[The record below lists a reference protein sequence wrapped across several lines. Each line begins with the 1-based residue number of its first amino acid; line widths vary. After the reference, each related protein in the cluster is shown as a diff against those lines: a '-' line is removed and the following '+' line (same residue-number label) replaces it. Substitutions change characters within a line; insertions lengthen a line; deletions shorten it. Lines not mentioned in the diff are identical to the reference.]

1 MKRMISCLLTAV
13 ALLPLLLFTG
23 CIQGVQTS
31 ELALVEAVGI
41 DRTDDGRLKLTLQ
54 IFAPRGSGSA
64 TAVDSSKNN
73 SAILTATGDT
83 ISQAVEQAN
92 QMQGKTM
99 FLGHNRVI
107 VLGQSLVAE
116 SIQPILSFFDRS
128 ENTRQNARVLVSAV
142 TAEEIVSTGVQQGIL
157 SAESLEAMIR
167 QGEESDGALE
177 CNYFSLSMQ
186 LDDTG
191 GSALIPVIRP
201 LPEEETQSQS
211 QDSSSS
217 GEEGVSM
224 AQLSHF
230 QLEGTALL
238 QNYALTTVFSQEV
251 TKGLCFLL
259 NESDY
264 PVLVLSYEDT
274 TLSARLHQSSSS
286 WSVSGEGAV
295 LSVQAKASIDE
306 LLQAGRTG
314 IGKRF
319 YPDGA
324 AGGGGDCLPLPVRLP
339 GSDRLSSQCA
349 GLDGSAKVERRG
361 CLGSDEGK
369 AGRVFGRAFPSG
381 GSRGDLRPHR
391 IGNESKSRQITWKNA
406 ACILPNG
413 ECRRRCFCNFEY

>member
-1 MKRMISCLLTAV
+1 M
-13 ALLPLLLFTG
+13 
-23 CIQGVQTS
+23 QTS

-306 LLQAGRTG
+306 LLQPGERESENDFTQMEQLAGEE
-314 IGKRF
+314 I
-319 YPDGA
+319 A
-324 AGGGGDCLPLPVRLP
+324 SLCQSRLP

>member
-1 MKRMISCLLTAV
+1 MKRMISCLLAAV

-107 VLGQSLVAE
+107 VLGQGLVAE

-224 AQLSHF
+224 AQLNHF

-264 PVLVLSYEDT
+264 PVLVLSHEDT

-306 LLQAGRTG
+306 LLQPGERESENDFTQMEQLAGEEIASLCQSAYREVTAYQANVLDLMDQLKWSDGDAWEAMKEKPEEFLAGLSLQVEVEVTFDRTG
-314 IGKRF
+314 
-319 YPDGA
+319 
-324 AGGGGDCLPLPVRLP
+324 LETN
-339 GSDRLSSQCA
+339 Q
-349 GLDGSAKVERRG
+349 KV
-361 CLGSDEGK
+361 
-369 AGRVFGRAFPSG
+369 GR
-381 GSRGDLRPHR
+381 
-391 IGNESKSRQITWKNA
+391 
-406 ACILPNG
+406 
-413 ECRRRCFCNFEY
+413 

>member
-1 MKRMISCLLTAV
+1 MKRMISCLLAAV

-224 AQLSHF
+224 APLNHF

-306 LLQAGRTG
+306 LLQPGERESENDFTQMEQLAGEEIASLCQSAYREVTAYQANVLDLMDQLKWSDGDAWEAMKEKPEEFLAGLSLQVEVEVTFDRTG
-314 IGKRF
+314 
-319 YPDGA
+319 
-324 AGGGGDCLPLPVRLP
+324 LETN
-339 GSDRLSSQCA
+339 Q
-349 GLDGSAKVERRG
+349 KV
-361 CLGSDEGK
+361 
-369 AGRVFGRAFPSG
+369 GR
-381 GSRGDLRPHR
+381 
-391 IGNESKSRQITWKNA
+391 
-406 ACILPNG
+406 
-413 ECRRRCFCNFEY
+413 

>member
-1 MKRMISCLLTAV
+1 MKRMISCLLAAV

-224 AQLSHF
+224 AQLNHF

-306 LLQAGRTG
+306 LLQPGERESENDFTQMEQLAGEEIAYLCQSAYREVTAYQANVLDLMDQLKWSDGDAWEAMKEKPEEFLAGLSLQVEVEVTFDRTG
-314 IGKRF
+314 LETNQKV
-319 YPDGA
+319 
-324 AGGGGDCLPLPVRLP
+324 GG
-339 GSDRLSSQCA
+339 
-349 GLDGSAKVERRG
+349 
-361 CLGSDEGK
+361 
-369 AGRVFGRAFPSG
+369 
-381 GSRGDLRPHR
+381 
-391 IGNESKSRQITWKNA
+391 
-406 ACILPNG
+406 
-413 ECRRRCFCNFEY
+413 

>member
-1 MKRMISCLLTAV
+1 MKRMISCLLAAV

-224 AQLSHF
+224 AQLNHF

-251 TKGLCFLL
+251 SKGLCFLL

-306 LLQAGRTG
+306 LLQPGERESENDFTQMEQLAGEEIASLCQSAYREVTAYQANVLDLMDQLKWSDGDAWEAMKEKPEEFLAGLSLQVEVEVTFDRTG
-314 IGKRF
+314 
-319 YPDGA
+319 
-324 AGGGGDCLPLPVRLP
+324 LETN
-339 GSDRLSSQCA
+339 Q
-349 GLDGSAKVERRG
+349 KV
-361 CLGSDEGK
+361 
-369 AGRVFGRAFPSG
+369 GR
-381 GSRGDLRPHR
+381 
-391 IGNESKSRQITWKNA
+391 
-406 ACILPNG
+406 
-413 ECRRRCFCNFEY
+413 

>member
-1 MKRMISCLLTAV
+1 MKRMISCLLAAV

-224 AQLSHF
+224 AQLNHF

-306 LLQAGRTG
+306 LLQPGERESENDFTQMEQLAGEEIASLCQSAYQEVTAYQANVLDLMDQLKWSDGDAWEAMKEKPEEFLAGLSLQVEVEVTFDRTG
-314 IGKRF
+314 
-319 YPDGA
+319 
-324 AGGGGDCLPLPVRLP
+324 LETN
-339 GSDRLSSQCA
+339 Q
-349 GLDGSAKVERRG
+349 KV
-361 CLGSDEGK
+361 
-369 AGRVFGRAFPSG
+369 GR
-381 GSRGDLRPHR
+381 
-391 IGNESKSRQITWKNA
+391 
-406 ACILPNG
+406 
-413 ECRRRCFCNFEY
+413 

>member
-1 MKRMISCLLTAV
+1 MKRMISCLLAAV

-41 DRTDDGRLKLTLQ
+41 DRTEDGRLKLTLQ

-224 AQLSHF
+224 AQLNHF

-306 LLQAGRTG
+306 LLQPGERESENDFTQMEQLAGEEIASLCQSAYREVTAYQANVLDLMDQLKWSDGDAWEAMKEKPEEFLAGLSLQVEVEVTFDRTG
-314 IGKRF
+314 
-319 YPDGA
+319 
-324 AGGGGDCLPLPVRLP
+324 LETN
-339 GSDRLSSQCA
+339 Q
-349 GLDGSAKVERRG
+349 KV
-361 CLGSDEGK
+361 
-369 AGRVFGRAFPSG
+369 GR
-381 GSRGDLRPHR
+381 
-391 IGNESKSRQITWKNA
+391 
-406 ACILPNG
+406 
-413 ECRRRCFCNFEY
+413 

>member
-1 MKRMISCLLTAV
+1 MKRMISCLLAAV

-201 LPEEETQSQS
+201 LPEEKTQSQS

-224 AQLSHF
+224 AQLNHF

-264 PVLVLSYEDT
+264 PVLVLSHEDT

-306 LLQAGRTG
+306 LLQPEERESENDFTQMEQLAGEEIASLCQSAYREVTAYQANVLDLMDQLKWSDGDAWEAMKEKPEEFLAGLSLQVEVEVTFDRTG
-314 IGKRF
+314 
-319 YPDGA
+319 
-324 AGGGGDCLPLPVRLP
+324 LETN
-339 GSDRLSSQCA
+339 Q
-349 GLDGSAKVERRG
+349 KV
-361 CLGSDEGK
+361 
-369 AGRVFGRAFPSG
+369 GR
-381 GSRGDLRPHR
+381 
-391 IGNESKSRQITWKNA
+391 
-406 ACILPNG
+406 
-413 ECRRRCFCNFEY
+413 

>member
-224 AQLSHF
+224 AQLNHF

-306 LLQAGRTG
+306 LLQPGEQESENDFTQMEQLAGEEIASLCQSAYREVTAYQANVLDLMDQLKWSDGDAWEAMKEKPEEFLAGLSLQVEVEVTFDRTG
-314 IGKRF
+314 
-319 YPDGA
+319 
-324 AGGGGDCLPLPVRLP
+324 LETN
-339 GSDRLSSQCA
+339 Q
-349 GLDGSAKVERRG
+349 KV
-361 CLGSDEGK
+361 
-369 AGRVFGRAFPSG
+369 GR
-381 GSRGDLRPHR
+381 
-391 IGNESKSRQITWKNA
+391 
-406 ACILPNG
+406 
-413 ECRRRCFCNFEY
+413 

>member
-1 MKRMISCLLTAV
+1 MKRMISCLLAAV

-224 AQLSHF
+224 AQLNHF

-264 PVLVLSYEDT
+264 PVLVLSHEDT

-306 LLQAGRTG
+306 LLQPGERESENDFTQMEQLAGEEIASLCQSAYREVTAYQANVLDLMDQLKWSDGDAWEAMKEKPEEFLAGLSLQVEVEVTFDRTG
-314 IGKRF
+314 
-319 YPDGA
+319 
-324 AGGGGDCLPLPVRLP
+324 LETN
-339 GSDRLSSQCA
+339 Q
-349 GLDGSAKVERRG
+349 KV
-361 CLGSDEGK
+361 
-369 AGRVFGRAFPSG
+369 GR
-381 GSRGDLRPHR
+381 
-391 IGNESKSRQITWKNA
+391 
-406 ACILPNG
+406 
-413 ECRRRCFCNFEY
+413 

>member
-1 MKRMISCLLTAV
+1 MKRMISCLLAAV

-92 QMQGKTM
+92 LMQGKTM

-224 AQLSHF
+224 AQLNHF
-230 QLEGTALL
+230 QLEGTALI

-264 PVLVLSYEDT
+264 PVLVLSHEET
-274 TLSARLHQSSSS
+274 TLSAQLHQSSSS

-306 LLQAGRTG
+306 LLQPGERESENDFTQMEQLAGEEIASLCQSAYREVTAYQANVLDLMDQLKWSDGDAWEAMKEKPEEFLAGLSLQVEVEVTFDRTG
-314 IGKRF
+314 LETNQKV
-319 YPDGA
+319 
-324 AGGGGDCLPLPVRLP
+324 GG
-339 GSDRLSSQCA
+339 
-349 GLDGSAKVERRG
+349 
-361 CLGSDEGK
+361 
-369 AGRVFGRAFPSG
+369 
-381 GSRGDLRPHR
+381 
-391 IGNESKSRQITWKNA
+391 
-406 ACILPNG
+406 
-413 ECRRRCFCNFEY
+413 

>member
-224 AQLSHF
+224 AQLNHF

-306 LLQAGRTG
+306 LLQPGERESENDFTQMEQLAGEEIASLCQSAYREVTAYQANVLDLMDQLKWSDGDAWEAMKEKPEEFLAGLSLQVEVEVTFDRTG
-314 IGKRF
+314 
-319 YPDGA
+319 
-324 AGGGGDCLPLPVRLP
+324 LETN
-339 GSDRLSSQCA
+339 Q
-349 GLDGSAKVERRG
+349 KV
-361 CLGSDEGK
+361 
-369 AGRVFGRAFPSG
+369 GR
-381 GSRGDLRPHR
+381 
-391 IGNESKSRQITWKNA
+391 
-406 ACILPNG
+406 
-413 ECRRRCFCNFEY
+413 

>member
-1 MKRMISCLLTAV
+1 MKRMISCLLAAV

-107 VLGQSLVAE
+107 VLGQSLVSE

-224 AQLSHF
+224 AQLNHF

-306 LLQAGRTG
+306 LLQPGERESENDFTQMEQLAGEEIASLCQSAYREVTAYQANVLDLMDQLKWSDGDAWEAMKEKPEEFLAGLSLQVEVEVTFDRTG
-314 IGKRF
+314 
-319 YPDGA
+319 
-324 AGGGGDCLPLPVRLP
+324 LETN
-339 GSDRLSSQCA
+339 Q
-349 GLDGSAKVERRG
+349 KV
-361 CLGSDEGK
+361 
-369 AGRVFGRAFPSG
+369 GR
-381 GSRGDLRPHR
+381 
-391 IGNESKSRQITWKNA
+391 
-406 ACILPNG
+406 
-413 ECRRRCFCNFEY
+413 

>member
-1 MKRMISCLLTAV
+1 MKRMISCLLAAV

-116 SIQPILSFFDRS
+116 SIQPILSFVDRS

-224 AQLSHF
+224 AQLNHF

-306 LLQAGRTG
+306 LLQPGERESENDFTQMEQLAGEEIASLCQSAYREVTAYQANVLDLMDQLKWSDGDAWEAMKEKPEEFLAGLSLQVEVEVTFDRTG
-314 IGKRF
+314 
-319 YPDGA
+319 
-324 AGGGGDCLPLPVRLP
+324 LETN
-339 GSDRLSSQCA
+339 Q
-349 GLDGSAKVERRG
+349 KV
-361 CLGSDEGK
+361 
-369 AGRVFGRAFPSG
+369 GR
-381 GSRGDLRPHR
+381 
-391 IGNESKSRQITWKNA
+391 
-406 ACILPNG
+406 
-413 ECRRRCFCNFEY
+413 

>member
-1 MKRMISCLLTAV
+1 MKRMISCLLAAV

-224 AQLSHF
+224 AQLNHF

-306 LLQAGRTG
+306 LLQPGERESENDFTQMEQLAGEEIASLCQSAYREVTAYQANVLDLMDQLKWSDGDAWEAMKEKPEEFLAGLSLQVEVEVTFDRTG
-314 IGKRF
+314 
-319 YPDGA
+319 
-324 AGGGGDCLPLPVRLP
+324 LETN
-339 GSDRLSSQCA
+339 Q
-349 GLDGSAKVERRG
+349 KV
-361 CLGSDEGK
+361 
-369 AGRVFGRAFPSG
+369 GR
-381 GSRGDLRPHR
+381 
-391 IGNESKSRQITWKNA
+391 
-406 ACILPNG
+406 
-413 ECRRRCFCNFEY
+413 

>member
-1 MKRMISCLLTAV
+1 MKRMISCLLAAV

-224 AQLSHF
+224 AQLNHF
-230 QLEGTALL
+230 QLEGTALI

-306 LLQAGRTG
+306 LLQPGERESENDFTQMEQLAGEEIASLCQSAYREVTAYQANVLDLMDQLKWSDGDAWEAMKEKPEEFLAGLSLQVEVEVTFDRTG
-314 IGKRF
+314 
-319 YPDGA
+319 
-324 AGGGGDCLPLPVRLP
+324 LETN
-339 GSDRLSSQCA
+339 Q
-349 GLDGSAKVERRG
+349 KV
-361 CLGSDEGK
+361 
-369 AGRVFGRAFPSG
+369 GR
-381 GSRGDLRPHR
+381 
-391 IGNESKSRQITWKNA
+391 
-406 ACILPNG
+406 
-413 ECRRRCFCNFEY
+413 

>member
-1 MKRMISCLLTAV
+1 MKRMISCLLAAV

-224 AQLSHF
+224 AQLNHF

-306 LLQAGRTG
+306 LLQPGERESENDFTQMEQLAEEEIASLCQSAYREVTAYQANVLDLMDQLKWSDGDAWEAMKEKPEEFLAGLSLQVEVEVTFDRTG
-314 IGKRF
+314 
-319 YPDGA
+319 
-324 AGGGGDCLPLPVRLP
+324 LETN
-339 GSDRLSSQCA
+339 Q
-349 GLDGSAKVERRG
+349 KV
-361 CLGSDEGK
+361 
-369 AGRVFGRAFPSG
+369 GR
-381 GSRGDLRPHR
+381 
-391 IGNESKSRQITWKNA
+391 
-406 ACILPNG
+406 
-413 ECRRRCFCNFEY
+413 

>member
-142 TAEEIVSTGVQQGIL
+142 TAEEIVSTGVQQGID
-157 SAESLEAMIR
+157 R
-167 QGEESDGALE
+167 
-177 CNYFSLSMQ
+177 
-186 LDDTG
+186 
-191 GSALIPVIRP
+191 
-201 LPEEETQSQS
+201 
-211 QDSSSS
+211 
-217 GEEGVSM
+217 
-224 AQLSHF
+224 
-230 QLEGTALL
+230 
-238 QNYALTTVFSQEV
+238 
-251 TKGLCFLL
+251 K
-259 NESDY
+259 
-264 PVLVLSYEDT
+264 
-274 TLSARLHQSSSS
+274 
-286 WSVSGEGAV
+286 SVV
-295 LSVQAKASIDE
+295 
-306 LLQAGRTG
+306 
-314 IGKRF
+314 
-319 YPDGA
+319 
-324 AGGGGDCLPLPVRLP
+324 
-339 GSDRLSSQCA
+339 
-349 GLDGSAKVERRG
+349 
-361 CLGSDEGK
+361 
-369 AGRVFGRAFPSG
+369 
-381 GSRGDLRPHR
+381 
-391 IGNESKSRQITWKNA
+391 
-406 ACILPNG
+406 
-413 ECRRRCFCNFEY
+413 

>member
-41 DRTDDGRLKLTLQ
+41 DRTEDGRLKLTLQ

-224 AQLSHF
+224 AQLNHF

-306 LLQAGRTG
+306 LLQPGERESENDFTQMEQLAGEEIASLCQSAYREVTAYQANVLDLMDQLKWSDGDAWEAMKEKPEEFLAGLSLQVEVEVTFDRTG
-314 IGKRF
+314 
-319 YPDGA
+319 
-324 AGGGGDCLPLPVRLP
+324 LETN
-339 GSDRLSSQCA
+339 Q
-349 GLDGSAKVERRG
+349 KV
-361 CLGSDEGK
+361 
-369 AGRVFGRAFPSG
+369 GR
-381 GSRGDLRPHR
+381 
-391 IGNESKSRQITWKNA
+391 
-406 ACILPNG
+406 
-413 ECRRRCFCNFEY
+413 

>member
-1 MKRMISCLLTAV
+1 MKRMISCLLAAV

-224 AQLSHF
+224 AQLNHF

-306 LLQAGRTG
+306 LLQPGERESENDFTQMEQLAGEEIASLCQSAYREVTAYQANVLDLMDQLKWSDGDAWEAMKEKPEEFLAGLSLQVEVEVTFDRTG
-314 IGKRF
+314 LETNQKV
-319 YPDGA
+319 
-324 AGGGGDCLPLPVRLP
+324 GG
-339 GSDRLSSQCA
+339 
-349 GLDGSAKVERRG
+349 
-361 CLGSDEGK
+361 
-369 AGRVFGRAFPSG
+369 
-381 GSRGDLRPHR
+381 
-391 IGNESKSRQITWKNA
+391 
-406 ACILPNG
+406 
-413 ECRRRCFCNFEY
+413 

>member
-1 MKRMISCLLTAV
+1 MKRMISCLLAAV

-224 AQLSHF
+224 AQLNHF

-264 PVLVLSYEDT
+264 PVLVLSHEDT

-306 LLQAGRTG
+306 LLQPGERESENDFTQMEQLAGEEIASLCQSAYREVTAYQANVLDLMNQLKWSDGDAWEAMKEKPEEFLAGLSLQVEVEVTFDRTG
-314 IGKRF
+314 
-319 YPDGA
+319 
-324 AGGGGDCLPLPVRLP
+324 LETN
-339 GSDRLSSQCA
+339 Q
-349 GLDGSAKVERRG
+349 KV
-361 CLGSDEGK
+361 
-369 AGRVFGRAFPSG
+369 GR
-381 GSRGDLRPHR
+381 
-391 IGNESKSRQITWKNA
+391 
-406 ACILPNG
+406 
-413 ECRRRCFCNFEY
+413 

>member
-1 MKRMISCLLTAV
+1 MKRMISCLLAAV

-306 LLQAGRTG
+306 LLQPGERESENDFTQMEQLAGEEIASLCQSAYREVTAYQANVLDLMDQLKWSDGDAWEAMKEKPEEFLAGLSLQVEVEVTFDRTG
-314 IGKRF
+314 
-319 YPDGA
+319 
-324 AGGGGDCLPLPVRLP
+324 LETN
-339 GSDRLSSQCA
+339 Q
-349 GLDGSAKVERRG
+349 KV
-361 CLGSDEGK
+361 
-369 AGRVFGRAFPSG
+369 GR
-381 GSRGDLRPHR
+381 
-391 IGNESKSRQITWKNA
+391 
-406 ACILPNG
+406 
-413 ECRRRCFCNFEY
+413 

>member
-217 GEEGVSM
+217 REEGVSM
-224 AQLSHF
+224 AQLNHF

-306 LLQAGRTG
+306 LLQPGERESENDFTQMEQLAGEEIASLCQSAYREVTAYQANVLDLMDQLKWSDGDAWEAMKEKPEEFLAGLSLQVEVEVTFDRTG
-314 IGKRF
+314 
-319 YPDGA
+319 
-324 AGGGGDCLPLPVRLP
+324 LETN
-339 GSDRLSSQCA
+339 Q
-349 GLDGSAKVERRG
+349 KV
-361 CLGSDEGK
+361 
-369 AGRVFGRAFPSG
+369 GR
-381 GSRGDLRPHR
+381 
-391 IGNESKSRQITWKNA
+391 
-406 ACILPNG
+406 
-413 ECRRRCFCNFEY
+413 

>member
-1 MKRMISCLLTAV
+1 MKRMISCLLAAV
-13 ALLPLLLFTG
+13 ALLPLLMFTG

-224 AQLSHF
+224 AQLNHF

-306 LLQAGRTG
+306 LLQPGERESENDFTQMEQLAGEEIASLCQSAYREVTAYQANVLDLMDQLKWSDGDAWEAMKEKPEEFLAGLSLQVEVEVTFDRTG
-314 IGKRF
+314 
-319 YPDGA
+319 
-324 AGGGGDCLPLPVRLP
+324 LETN
-339 GSDRLSSQCA
+339 Q
-349 GLDGSAKVERRG
+349 KV
-361 CLGSDEGK
+361 
-369 AGRVFGRAFPSG
+369 GR
-381 GSRGDLRPHR
+381 
-391 IGNESKSRQITWKNA
+391 
-406 ACILPNG
+406 
-413 ECRRRCFCNFEY
+413 

>member
-1 MKRMISCLLTAV
+1 MKRMVSRLLAV
-13 ALLPLLLFTG
+13 VTLLPLLLFTG

-41 DRTDDGRLKLTLQ
+41 DRTEDGQLKLTLQ

-83 ISQAVEQAN
+83 LSQAVEQAN

-107 VLGQSLVAE
+107 VLGQSLVSE

-177 CNYFSLSMQ
+177 CDYFSLSMQ

-201 LPEEETQSQS
+201 LSEEETQSQEEAQS
-211 QDSSSS
+211 QSQNSSSS

-224 AQLSHF
+224 SQLNHF
-230 QLEGTALL
+230 QLEGTALI
-238 QNYALTTVFSQEV
+238 QNYALTTIFSQEI

-259 NESDY
+259 NESDS
-264 PVLVLSYEDT
+264 PVLVLSHEDT

-286 WSVSGEGAV
+286 WWVSGEGAV

-306 LLQAGRTG
+306 LLQPGERESENDFTQMEQQAGEEIASLCQSAYREVAAYHANVLDLMDQLKWSDGDAWEAVQEKPEEFLAGLSLQVEVEVTFDRTG
-314 IGKRF
+314 LETNQK
-319 YPDGA
+319 
-324 AGGGGDCLPLPVRLP
+324 
-339 GSDRLSSQCA
+339 
-349 GLDGSAKVERRG
+349 
-361 CLGSDEGK
+361 
-369 AGRVFGRAFPSG
+369 
-381 GSRGDLRPHR
+381 
-391 IGNESKSRQITWKNA
+391 T
-406 ACILPNG
+406 NG
-413 ECRRRCFCNFEY
+413 

>member
-224 AQLSHF
+224 AQLNHF

-264 PVLVLSYEDT
+264 PVLVLSHEDT

-306 LLQAGRTG
+306 LLQPGERESENDFTQMEQLAGEEIASLCQSAYREVTAYQANVLDLMDQLKWSDGDAWEAMKEKPEEFLAGLSLQVEVEVTFDRTG
-314 IGKRF
+314 
-319 YPDGA
+319 
-324 AGGGGDCLPLPVRLP
+324 LETN
-339 GSDRLSSQCA
+339 Q
-349 GLDGSAKVERRG
+349 KV
-361 CLGSDEGK
+361 
-369 AGRVFGRAFPSG
+369 GR
-381 GSRGDLRPHR
+381 
-391 IGNESKSRQITWKNA
+391 
-406 ACILPNG
+406 
-413 ECRRRCFCNFEY
+413 

>member
-1 MKRMISCLLTAV
+1 MKRMISCLLAAV

-224 AQLSHF
+224 AQLNHF

-286 WSVSGEGAV
+286 WSVSREGAV
-295 LSVQAKASIDE
+295 LSVQSKASIDE
-306 LLQAGRTG
+306 LLQPGERESENDFTQMEQLAGEEIASLCQSAYREVTAYQANVLDLMDQLKWSDGDAWEAMKEKPEEFLAGLSLQVEVEVTFDRTG
-314 IGKRF
+314 
-319 YPDGA
+319 
-324 AGGGGDCLPLPVRLP
+324 LETN
-339 GSDRLSSQCA
+339 Q
-349 GLDGSAKVERRG
+349 KV
-361 CLGSDEGK
+361 
-369 AGRVFGRAFPSG
+369 GR
-381 GSRGDLRPHR
+381 
-391 IGNESKSRQITWKNA
+391 
-406 ACILPNG
+406 
-413 ECRRRCFCNFEY
+413 

>member
-1 MKRMISCLLTAV
+1 MKRMISCLLAAV

-83 ISQAVEQAN
+83 LSQAVEQAN

-107 VLGQSLVAE
+107 VLGQSLVSE

-224 AQLSHF
+224 AQLNHF

-264 PVLVLSYEDT
+264 PVLVLSHEDT

-306 LLQAGRTG
+306 LLQPGERESENDFTQMEQLAGEEIASLCQSAYREVTAYQANVLDLMDQLKWSDGDAWEAMKEKPEEFLAGLSLQVEVEVTFDRTG
-314 IGKRF
+314 
-319 YPDGA
+319 
-324 AGGGGDCLPLPVRLP
+324 LETN
-339 GSDRLSSQCA
+339 Q
-349 GLDGSAKVERRG
+349 KV
-361 CLGSDEGK
+361 
-369 AGRVFGRAFPSG
+369 GR
-381 GSRGDLRPHR
+381 
-391 IGNESKSRQITWKNA
+391 
-406 ACILPNG
+406 
-413 ECRRRCFCNFEY
+413 

>member
-224 AQLSHF
+224 AQLNHF

-306 LLQAGRTG
+306 LLQPGERESENDFTQMEQLAGEEIASLCQSAYREVTAYQANVLDLMDQLKWSDGDAWEAMKEKPEEFLAGLSLQVEVEVTFDRTG
-314 IGKRF
+314 LETNQKV
-319 YPDGA
+319 
-324 AGGGGDCLPLPVRLP
+324 GG
-339 GSDRLSSQCA
+339 
-349 GLDGSAKVERRG
+349 
-361 CLGSDEGK
+361 
-369 AGRVFGRAFPSG
+369 
-381 GSRGDLRPHR
+381 
-391 IGNESKSRQITWKNA
+391 
-406 ACILPNG
+406 
-413 ECRRRCFCNFEY
+413 

>member
-224 AQLSHF
+224 AQLNHF

-306 LLQAGRTG
+306 LLQPGERESENDFTQMEQLAGEEIASLCQSAYREVTAYQANVLDLMDQLKWSDGDAWEAMKEKPEEFLAGLSLQVEVEVTFDRTG
-314 IGKRF
+314 
-319 YPDGA
+319 
-324 AGGGGDCLPLPVRLP
+324 LETN
-339 GSDRLSSQCA
+339 Q
-349 GLDGSAKVERRG
+349 KV
-361 CLGSDEGK
+361 
-369 AGRVFGRAFPSG
+369 SG
-381 GSRGDLRPHR
+381 
-391 IGNESKSRQITWKNA
+391 
-406 ACILPNG
+406 
-413 ECRRRCFCNFEY
+413 

>member
-224 AQLSHF
+224 AQLNHF

-306 LLQAGRTG
+306 LLQPGERESENDFTKMEQLAGEEIASLCQSAYREVTAYQANVLDLMDQLKWSDGDAWEAMKEKPEEFLAGLSLQVEVEVTFDRTG
-314 IGKRF
+314 
-319 YPDGA
+319 
-324 AGGGGDCLPLPVRLP
+324 LETN
-339 GSDRLSSQCA
+339 Q
-349 GLDGSAKVERRG
+349 KV
-361 CLGSDEGK
+361 
-369 AGRVFGRAFPSG
+369 GR
-381 GSRGDLRPHR
+381 
-391 IGNESKSRQITWKNA
+391 
-406 ACILPNG
+406 
-413 ECRRRCFCNFEY
+413 